1 MIPKKKKG
9 VVYVRRCKDCGLIIN
24 IIEKRSDHVFAK
36 KGKHCPRC
44 KKFVRVKE

>member
-1 MIPKKKKG
+1 MILKGKKEIM
-9 VVYVRRCKDCGLIIN
+9 YVRRCKNCGLIIN

-44 KKFVRVKE
+44 KKFVKVKE